1 MWINDLWL
9 QAQVSYNKI
18 YILVVSPL
26 GYKLLNE
33 MFCYFPNTGKKYRT

>member
-9 QAQVSYNKI
+9 QDQVSYNKT

-26 GYKLLNE
+26 GYKLFNE
-33 MFCYFPNTGKKYRT
+33 MFCSFPNTGKKYRT